1 MSWSVGYSGQ
11 SEVYRWQSQ
20 IAANRI
26 QVIFAN
32 SSRNLAEIELNRIL
46 NRPMEDNFDIEDEN
60 LTDAALLKRFSRLFQ
75 YMNNPLK
82 FKILRRFMAE
92 EGIAKSPEIK
102 TIDAAINAQK
112 RFLRSTGDAF
122 WMPTLALR
130 GEVFHRF
137 AETGAGS
144 EQENSIPLPIEFPN
158 RDKTDWSISLSAS
171 LDLFRGTGK
180 FAEKQKAL
188 EELKRLQLERA
199 ALTNRIEQRVRAAF
213 HLAGASYA
221 AIEQSRRAAEASMNN
236 LELVLE
242 SYRQGAL
249 SIIELLDAQNA
260 ALVSEEA
267 ASNAVYDFLMDLL
280 TVQRAIGTFD
290 IFQSDSE
297 RETFYDR
304 LDAYFE
310 KTAD

>member
-1 MSWSVGYSGQ
+1 
-11 SEVYRWQSQ
+11 
-20 IAANRI
+20 
-26 QVIFAN
+26 
-32 SSRNLAEIELNRIL
+32 
-46 NRPMEDNFDIEDEN
+46 
-60 LTDAALLKRFSRLFQ
+60 
-75 YMNNPLK
+75 
-82 FKILRRFMAE
+82 MAE
-92 EGIAKSPEIK
+92 EGITKSPEIK
-102 TIDAAINAQK
+102 TIDAAIKAQK
-112 RFLRSTGDAF
+112 RFLRSTSDAF

-130 GEVFHRF
+130 GEVSHRF
-137 AETGAGS
+137 AEEGAGS
-144 EQENSIPLPIEFPN
+144 EQETSLPLPIEFPT

-180 FAEKQKAL
+180 LAERQKAL

-199 ALTNRIEQRVRAAF
+199 ALVNRIEQRVRSAF

-221 AIEQSRRAAEASMNN
+221 AIEQSRRAAVASRNN

-297 RETFYDR
+297 REAYYDR